1 MIFKK
6 ETIERK
12 KRMVTSKERKKNS
25 VYIYILYTQHV
36 FPTFS
41 SFSPTARLIRFPL
54 LPLFLFTPKHLK
66 VQKESHHRRS
76 TVAAIIGKV
85 NSIDAKIIS
94 SSRCVYSMWKEKTKE
109 EKTSVGRR
117 KKEKEKS
124 REENNITRPRFLS
137 MQPLRGFKFKFRR
150 LLIPRDF
157 DGRGLLYS

>member
-6 ETIERK
+6 KTIERK

-66 VQKESHHRRS
+66 VQKENHHRRS

-85 NSIDAKIIS
+85 NSIDALNPCKNYFFSEMCIFYVE
-94 SSRCVYSMWKEKTKE
+94 RKNERRENKRGKKE
-109 EKTSVGRR
+109 ER
-117 KKEKEKS
+117 KGKIE
-124 REENNITRPRFLS
+124 
-137 MQPLRGFKFKFRR
+137 RGK
-150 LLIPRDF
+150 
-157 DGRGLLYS
+157 